1 MSEKNQLDGVSAPIL
16 EETTYNANDVKKK
29 TLDDIQAPVL
39 EDTFETNLQNKKVGL
54 ADISAPI
61 LEDTFVSNEK
71 KKSSLEGISAP
82 VLDDQYF
89 TPPVKKVE
97 PIQTKT
103 LEQVSAPVLSQEP
116 TEEHKPYVSKYSNA
130 DIEKAKEE
138 GAKKARKDAVM
149 TPELTEEEKKKSRE
163 AYKSLMRQREEEMAK
178 KGGKMVILL
187 LFLGLFAMVGFHLLI
202 SVPVFKEGG
211 AESLAQKLK
220 SFLWYYDALIAV
232 GSFLLLPKIEGFK
245 NFASFV
251 FGLNTLVSLTLG
263 SFLLSQM
270 ESIGVNIVFYLVSL
284 LLSGFIVF
292 QLSSNENIG
301 KYYSRSTQY

>member
-1 MSEKNQLDGVSAPIL
+1 MSEKNQLDGISAPIL

-82 VLDDQYF
+82 ILDAQDF

-97 PIQTKT
+97 PTQNKT
-103 LEQVSAPVLSQEP
+103 LEQVSAPVLSEES
-116 TEEHKPYVSKYSNA
+116 TEEHKPYVSKYSNV
-130 DIEKAKEE
+130 DIEKAKQE
-138 GAKKARKDAVM
+138 GAKKARKDAVT

-163 AYKSLMRQREEEMAK
+163 AYKSLMRQREEDMAK

-187 LFLGLFAMVGFHLLI
+187 LFLGLFTMVGFHLLI

-211 AESLAQKLK
+211 SDSLVEKLK
-220 SFLWYYDALIAV
+220 GFLWYYDALIAI

-270 ESIGVNIVFYLVSL
+270 ESIGINIVFYLVSL
-284 LLSGFIVF
+284 LFSGFIVF